1 MARRMRV
8 LCWAAGL
15 VALPLILS
23 GRASEPVSEKHPDV
37 RLRRPV
43 ALILTDD
50 DRRLLVA
57 NRDSGT
63 VSVVDTQRLQVV
75 SETRVGGRLSDMAAS
90 RDREVLV
97 ASDEG
102 GGAAVLLAYQKGALQ
117 ELRRLK
123 VGPTP
128 VSVQVSDDGS
138 VATVACLWPRRLVIV
153 DLASAAKPK
162 GEKET
167 APAVLDLPFAPRRQL
182 LLPGGAKLVVADAF
196 GDQLAVVDLRRRA
209 LESVRGL
216 AEVHNIR
223 GLALDRRGK
232 DLLLTHQTLSSRGRP
247 TPDDIRSGHLI
258 DNRILRLPVAKVLE
272 PSAGLRESG
281 RQITLGDVERGAG
294 DPAEAAEND
303 GGQFLVTLAGTNE
316 LAVGWP
322 EKATWTRL
330 AVGQRPTSLAVD
342 AARRRAFVANTF
354 GDSVSVVDL
363 EALKVVGEIRLGL
376 PPGDLRPEERGEVLF
391 HDARLSRDAWFSCH
405 SCHTDGHTNG
415 RLNDN
420 LTDGSLGTPKRV
432 LSLLGVKDT
441 EPWAWN
447 GKMADLPAQ
456 VRHSVT
462 STMQGRA
469 PTDEQVRDLVAYLQT
484 LSPPPSLTEARGT
497 TDAEAVKRGRRVFE
511 REKCAKCHTPP
522 SYTSPGTYDVGL
534 RDEAGETH
542 FNPPSLRGVSQGG
555 PYFHD
560 GRAATLEEVFTRHR
574 HRLADALS
582 DDELRD
588 LLHFLRSI

>member
-1 MARRMRV
+1 MVRRV
-8 LCWAAGL
+8 QFLCWGAGL

-23 GRASEPVSEKHPDV
+23 GRASEPAPEKQPGT
-37 RLRRPV
+37 RLRRPL
-43 ALILTDD
+43 ALLLADD
-50 DRRLLVA
+50 DRKLLVA

-63 VSVVDTQRLQVV
+63 VAVVDTQRLRVV
-75 SETRVGGRLSDMAAS
+75 SETRVGGRLSDLAAS
-90 RDREVLV
+90 RDRELVLATDEEGGVLV
-97 ASDEG
+97 A
-102 GGAAVLLAYQKGALQ
+102 LAYREGSLR
-117 ELRRLK
+117 ELRRVK

-128 VSVQVSDDGS
+128 VSVQVSDDLG
-138 VATVACLWPRRLVIV
+138 VATVACLWPRRLLIL
-153 DLASAAKPK
+153 DLASAAKPD
-162 GEKET
+162 EQKEA

-182 LLPGGAKLVVADAF
+182 LLPGGTKLVVADAF
-196 GDQLAVVDLRRRA
+196 GDQLAVVDLRRKA

-223 GLALDRRGK
+223 GLALDRGRK
-232 DLLLTHQTLSSRGRP
+232 NLLVTHQMLFSRGRP

-258 DNRILRLPVAKVLE
+258 DNRVLKLPVAKILE
-272 PSAGLRESG
+272 PSTGLRESG
-281 RQITLGDVERGAG
+281 RPITLGDVERGAG
-294 DPAEAAEND
+294 DPAEAVEND
-303 GGQFLVTLAGTNE
+303 EGQLLVTLAGTNE

-330 AVGQRPTSLAVD
+330 AVGQRPTALAVD

-354 GDSVSVVDL
+354 ADSVSVVDL
-363 EALKVVGEIRLGL
+363 QALKVVGDVRLGE
-376 PPGDLRPEERGEVLF
+376 PKELRPEERGEVLF

-405 SCHTDGHTNG
+405 SCHTDGHTSG

-420 LTDGSLGTPKRV
+420 LSDGSLGTPKRV

-441 EPWAWN
+441 GPWAWN
-447 GKMADLPAQ
+447 GKMADLPTQ
-456 VRHSVT
+456 VRHSVK

-469 PTDEQVRDLVAYLQT
+469 PTDDEVRDLVAYLKT
-484 LSPPPSLTEARGT
+484 LPPPPSLTEARGT
-497 TDAEAVKRGRRVFE
+497 DAEAVKRGRKVFE
-511 REKCAKCHTPP
+511 EQKCAKCHEPP
-522 SYTSPGTYDVGL
+522 SYTSAGTYDVGL

-574 HRLADALS
+574 HRLADPLS

-588 LLHFLRSI
+588 LLHFLRSL

>member
-1 MARRMRV
+1 MARRTRF
-8 LCWAAGL
+8 LCWAAGF

-23 GRASEPVSEKHPDV
+23 GRASEAVPEQRPDV

-43 ALILTDD
+43 ALALIDG
-50 DRRLLVA
+50 DRKLLVA

-63 VSVVDTQRLQVV
+63 VAVVDLQRLQVI
-75 SETRVGGRLSDMAAS
+75 SETRVAAKLSDMIAA
-90 RDREVLV
+90 RDGELIL
-97 ASDEG
+97 ASDEEA
-102 GGAAVLLAYQKGALQ
+102 GAVILLAYRKGALQ
-117 ELRRLK
+117 ELRRVK

-128 VSVQVSDDGS
+128 VSVQVSNDGS

-162 GEKET
+162 DEKEA

-182 LLPGGAKLVVADAF
+182 LLPGGARLVVADAF

-223 GLALDRRGK
+223 GLALDRRDT

-258 DNRILRLPVAKVLE
+258 DNRVLKLPLAKLLE

-281 RQITLGDVERGAG
+281 REITLGDVERGAG
-294 DPAEAAEND
+294 DPAEAVEND
-303 GGQFLVTLAGTNE
+303 AGQFLVTLAGTNE

-322 EKATWTRL
+322 DKATWTRL
-330 AVGQRPTSLAVD
+330 AVGQRPTALVVD

-363 EALKVVGEIRLGL
+363 EALKVVGEIRLG
-376 PPGDLRPEERGEVLF
+376 PPPKDLRPEERGEVLF

-405 SCHTDGHTNG
+405 SCHSDGHTNG

-420 LTDGSLGTPKRV
+420 LSDGSLGTPKRV

-447 GKMADLPAQ
+447 GKMADLETQ
-456 VRHSVT
+456 VRHSVK
-462 STMQGRA
+462 STMQGPS
-469 PTDEQVRDLVAYLQT
+469 PTDEQVRDLVAYLKT
-484 LSPPPSLTEARGT
+484 LPPPPSLTAARGT
-497 TDAEAVKRGRRVFE
+497 TDAEAVKRGRQVFE
-511 REKCAKCHTPP
+511 REKCAKCHAPP

-588 LLHFLRSI
+588 LLHFLRSL